1 MHKKKIM
8 SVDDEKDF
16 QEFIKILLEKEGY
29 SVILAKNAKEAL
41 SKLKKTKPDLML
53 IDLMMPE
60 MSGIELCEKIR
71 ANSKLKNLKVIFL
84 TVLSASETSNKDIQ
98 RLNILDYITKP
109 VESDDL
115 LQKIKKALA

>member
-53 IDLMMPE
+53 IDIMMPE